1 MLGLCAVNPQSEMN
15 LRESDRYM
23 HVAIGTIFI
32 TTAHVVNFGPKIKTA
47 GYISKPINVVIVMDK
62 VDRMGDEK
70 SKPTCKCCLN
80 IHETKI
86 NGVNINNFQN
96 SFKM

>member
-47 GYISKPINVVIVMDK
+47 GFISKPIHVAIMVDK

-70 SKPTCKCCLN
+70 FEPPCKYCLN

-86 NGVNINNFQN
+86 NAVNINNFQN